1 MGSMNEKEKIEYNKM
16 LKETSKSL
24 SSDAVLADVR
34 PLLKFVD
41 WILANKIPL
50 CDKRCLMKD
59 IETDVGNV
67 KSNRCERESCPD
79 LVLKLLADNVRAH
92 FS

>member
-1 MGSMNEKEKIEYNKM
+1 MCDSYDYKIGNFECGFYGEKEP
-16 LKETSKSL
+16 L
-24 SSDAVLADVR
+24 SSDAVLDDVR

-41 WILANKIPL
+41 WILESKIHL

-59 IETDVGNV
+59 IDTEFGNV
-67 KSNRCERESCPD
+67 KSNYCKRESCPD

-92 FS
+92 FI